1 MNGCEL
7 DSFDNFVRK
16 SGAQP
21 DATRRHN
28 GHAMLQLID
37 ITLKRGE
44 KTVFDQAGLTVH
56 AGHTAGVV
64 GRNGVGKTTLFEL
77 VRGRLLPEEGDVL
90 RPRKWRLAWLD
101 QAVEPSPRSA
111 LDFTLDGDRGLRAV
125 EARIEAAE
133 RAGDNEALALAHVEF
148 EEARGYDAEA
158 RAGEILHGLGFHGE
172 DFGKPHRE
180 FSGGWR
186 IRLNLARTLMSPSEL
201 LLLDEPTNHL
211 DLDAAL
217 WLETWLKRYPGT
229 LLVISHDRDFLDAV
243 CDEIVHVADGKTA
256 TYTGSY
262 SSFER
267 QRAEALER
275 QAAQHAKQQLEIR
288 HMQSFID
295 RFRAKA
301 KKARMAQSRL
311 KALERMERVAPV
323 HARSPY
329 RFTFPNPEQV
339 SNPTLS
345 LDEAVLG
352 YLESPVL
359 GDLTL
364 RIYPG
369 DRIGVLGV
377 NGAGKTTLLKAL
389 ADEIEP
395 LSGALTRGRHSSVGY
410 FAQHQMESLRGDSTA
425 LATIHASPG
434 EPLGGQQARDYLGRW
449 GFSGEMVER
458 PLATFSGGE
467 KARLVLALIARTR
480 PALLLLDEPTN
491 HLDIEMR
498 EALALALQ
506 DYDGA
511 LVLVSHDRHLLRQ
524 CADTLWLVAHGRVD
538 PFTEGLDAYAEIHQG
553 RQGRAAR
560 HDRKSKRRQ
569 SAERRAAMRPLTKKL
584 ARLERAI
591 DGFTGELD
599 ELSTVLSNSATFEHA
614 TTEQISEML
623 ARQGRIR
630 KRLAQT
636 EAEWLEV
643 QERIE
648 EAG

>member
-1 MNGCEL
+1 MNGCGPE
-7 DSFDNFVRK
+7 SFDDFVRESWVQ
-16 SGAQP
+16 SGATRPLNEQP
-21 DATRRHN
+21 
-28 GHAMLQLID
+28 MLQLID

-44 KTVFDQAGLTVH
+44 TTVFDRACLTVH
-56 AGHTAGVV
+56 AGHAAGVV

-77 VRGRLLPEEGDVL
+77 VRGRLLPEEGEVL
-90 RPRKWRLAWLD
+90 RPRRWRLAWLD
-101 QAVEPSPRSA
+101 QAVQPSPRGA
-111 LDFTLDGDRGLRAV
+111 LDYTVDGDRKLRAV

-133 RAGDNEALALAHVEF
+133 QGGDNDALALAHLEF

-158 RAGEILHGLGFHGE
+158 RAGEILHGLGFRGE
-172 DFGKPHRE
+172 DFARPHRE

-217 WLETWLKRYPGT
+217 WLETWLTRYPGT
-229 LLVISHDRDFLDAV
+229 LLVISHDRDFLDTV
-243 CDEIVHVADGKTA
+243 CDEIVHVAEGRTT
-256 TYTGSY
+256 TYSGGYT
-262 SSFER
+262 SFER

-311 KALERMERVAPV
+311 KALDRMERVAPV

-329 RFTFPNPEQV
+329 RFAFPNPKRV

-345 LDEAVLG
+345 LDEAALG
-352 YLESPVL
+352 YADTAVL
-359 GDLTL
+359 DDLTL

-389 ADEIEP
+389 AGEIEP
-395 LSGALTRGRHSSVGY
+395 LAGALTRGRHSGVGY
-410 FAQHQMESLRGDSTA
+410 FAQHQMESLRKDSTA
-425 LATIHASPG
+425 LASVHASPG
-434 EPLGGQQARDYLGRW
+434 ESLGEQQARDYLGRW
-449 GFSGEMVER
+449 GFGGDMVDR

-467 KARLVLALIARTR
+467 RARLVLALIARTR

-524 CADTLWLVAHGRVD
+524 CTDTLWLVAHGRVA
-538 PFTEGLDAYAEIHQG
+538 PFPEGLDAYAEIRQG
-553 RQGRAAR
+553 RQGKTAQ
-560 HDRKSKRRQ
+560 HDRKIRRRE
-569 SAERRAAMRPLTKKL
+569 SAERRETLRPLTKKL
-584 ARLERAI
+584 AGLERSI
-591 DGFTGELD
+591 DAFTEELD
-599 ELSTVLSNSATFEHA
+599 ELSTVLSNSATYEHA
-614 TTEQISEML
+614 TTEQISAML

-648 EAG
+648 EVG

>member
-1 MNGCEL
+1 MQSDAMRPL
-7 DSFDNFVRK
+7 D
-16 SGAQP
+16 
-21 DATRRHN
+21 
-28 GHAMLQLID
+28 GHAMLQFID
-37 ITLKRGE
+37 ITLKRGG
-44 KTVFDQAGLTVH
+44 KLVFDLAGLTVH

-77 VRGRLLPEEGDVL
+77 VRGRLLPEEGEVL

-111 LDFTLDGDRGLRAV
+111 LDFTLDGDRGLRAA

-133 RAGDNEALALAHVEF
+133 RAGDNGALAEAHLGF

-172 DFGKPHRE
+172 AFGKAHAE

-186 IRLNLARTLMSPSEL
+186 IRLNLARTLMSPSDL

-217 WLETWLKRYPGT
+217 WLETWLQRYPGT
-229 LLVISHDRDFLDAV
+229 LLVISHDRDFLDTV
-243 CDEIVHVADGKTA
+243 CDEIVHVADGKTT
-256 TYTGSY
+256 TYSGGY

-329 RFTFPNPEQV
+329 RFAFPNPQRV

-345 LDEAVLG
+345 LDEATLG
-352 YLESPVL
+352 YPGAAVL
-359 GDLTL
+359 RDLTL

-389 ADEIEP
+389 ADEIAP
-395 LSGALTRGRHSSVGY
+395 LAGALTRGRHSGVGY
-410 FAQHQMESLRGDSTA
+410 FAQHQMESLRGDSDA
-425 LATIHASPG
+425 LASLYAAPG
-434 EPLGGQQARDYLGRW
+434 EPPGEQQARDYLGRW
-449 GFSGEMVER
+449 GFGGEMVGR
-458 PLATFSGGE
+458 PISTFSGGE
-467 KARLVLALIARTR
+467 RARLVLALIARTR

-524 CADTLWLVAHGRVD
+524 CTDTLWLVAHGGVE
-538 PFTEGLDAYAEIHQG
+538 PFPEGLDAYTEIRLG
-553 RQGRAAR
+553 RQNRTVRHERKNRRRRSAAQR
-560 HDRKSKRRQ
+560 E
-569 SAERRAAMRPLTKKL
+569 AIRPLTKKR

-591 DGFTGELD
+591 EAFTEELD
-599 ELSTVLSNSATFEHA
+599 ELSTVLSNSATYDHA
-614 TTEQISEML
+614 STAQISEML
-623 ARQGRIR
+623 ARQGGIR
-630 KRLAQT
+630 KQLAQMET
-636 EAEWLEV
+636 EWLEV

-648 EAG
+648 DAR

>member
-1 MNGCEL
+1 MRPTN
-7 DSFDNFVRK
+7 D
-16 SGAQP
+16 
-21 DATRRHN
+21 
-28 GHAMLQLID
+28 HAMLQLID
-37 ITLKRGE
+37 ITLKRGG
-44 KTVFDQAGLTVH
+44 KKVFDEAGLTVH

-77 VRGRLLPEEGDVL
+77 VRGRLLPEEGEVL

-101 QAVEPSPRSA
+101 QAVQPSPRCA
-111 LDFTLDGDRGLRAV
+111 LDFTLDGDRTLRAV
-125 EARIEAAE
+125 EGRVEAAE
-133 RAGDNEALALAHVEF
+133 RAGDNEALALAHLEF
-148 EEARGYDAEA
+148 EEAQGYDAEA
-158 RAGEILHGLGFHGE
+158 RAGEILHGLGFRGE
-172 DFGKPHRE
+172 DFGKPHGE

-186 IRLNLARTLMSPSEL
+186 IRLNLARTLMSPSDL

-217 WLETWLKRYPGT
+217 WLETWLKRHPGT
-229 LLVISHDRDFLDAV
+229 LLIISHDRDFLDAV
-243 CDEIVHVADGKTA
+243 CDEIVHVADGKTTA
-256 TYTGSY
+256 YSGGY

-275 QAAQHAKQQLEIR
+275 QAAKHAKQQLEIR

-301 KKARMAQSRL
+301 KKARIAQSRL
-311 KALERMERVAPV
+311 KALERMELVAPV

-329 RFTFPNPEQV
+329 RFAFPNPKRV

-345 LDEAVLG
+345 LDEATLG
-352 YLESPVL
+352 YPGTAVL
-359 GDLTL
+359 RDLTL

-369 DRIGVLGV
+369 DRIGILGV

-395 LSGALTRGRHSSVGY
+395 LAGALTRGRHSGVGY
-410 FAQHQMESLRGDSTA
+410 FAQHQMESLRGDGNA
-425 LATIHASPG
+425 LASLHAAPG
-434 EPLGGQQARDYLGRW
+434 EPLGEQQARDYLGRW
-449 GFSGEMVER
+449 GFGGEMVER
-458 PLATFSGGE
+458 PISTFSGGE

-524 CADTLWLVAHGRVD
+524 CTDTLWLVAQGRVE
-538 PFTEGLDAYAEIHQG
+538 PFPDGLDAYTEVSLG
-553 RQGRAAR
+553 RQDRPVR
-560 HDRKSKRRQ
+560 HERKNRRRQ
-569 SAERRAAMRPLTKKL
+569 SAAHREAIKPLMKKR

-591 DGFTGELD
+591 EAFTEELD
-599 ELSTVLSNSATFEHA
+599 ELSTVLSNSATYDHA
-614 TTEQISEML
+614 STEQISELL
-623 ARQGRIR
+623 ARQGRLR

-636 EAEWLEV
+636 EAEWLEI

-648 EAG
+648 DAG

>member
-1 MNGCEL
+1 
-7 DSFDNFVRK
+7 
-16 SGAQP
+16 
-21 DATRRHN
+21 
-28 GHAMLQLID
+28 MLQLVD
-37 ITLKRGE
+37 ITLKQGE
-44 KTVFDQAGLTVH
+44 KTVFELASMTVH
-56 AGHTAGVV
+56 AGHVAGVV
-64 GRNGVGKTTLFEL
+64 GRNGAGKTTLFEL
-77 VRGRLLPEEGDVL
+77 IRRRLLPEAGEVL
-90 RPRKWRLAWLD
+90 RPRRWRLAWLD
-101 QAVEPSPRSA
+101 QAVQPSPRCA
-111 LDFTLDGDRGLRAV
+111 LDFALDGDRRLRAV
-125 EARIEAAE
+125 EAQIEAAE
-133 RAGDNEALALAHVEF
+133 QAGDNEALAQAHLRF
-148 EEARGYDAEA
+148 EEAGGYDAEA
-158 RAGEILHGLGFHGE
+158 RAGEILHGLGFRGE
-172 DFGKPHRE
+172 DFGKPHRA

-186 IRLNLARTLMSPSEL
+186 IRLNLARTLMSPSDL

-243 CDEIVHVADGKTA
+243 CDEIVHVADGKTS
-256 TYTGSY
+256 TYAGGY

-267 QRAEALER
+267 QRAEALR
-275 QAAQHAKQQLEIR
+275 LQAAQHAKQQLEIR
-288 HMQSFID
+288 HIQGFID

-301 KKARMAQSRL
+301 KKARQAQSRI

-329 RFTFPNPEQV
+329 RFAFTNPMQV

-345 LDEAVLG
+345 LDEATLG
-352 YLESPVL
+352 YSNAAVL
-359 GDLTL
+359 RDLTL

-395 LSGALTRGRHSSVGY
+395 LDGTLTRGRHGGVGY
-410 FAQHQMESLRGDSTA
+410 FAQHQMESLQGDSTA
-425 LATIHASPG
+425 LASFYAAPG
-434 EPLGGQQARDYLGRW
+434 EPLGEQQARDYLGRW
-449 GFSGEMVER
+449 GFGGEMVER

-480 PALLLLDEPTN
+480 PAMLLLDEPTN

-524 CADTLWLVAHGRVD
+524 CTDTLWLVADGRVD
-538 PFTEGLDAYAEIHQG
+538 PFPEGLDAYAEIRLG
-553 RQGRAAR
+553 RQGRSVR
-560 HDRKSKRRQ
+560 HDRKNRRRR
-569 SAERRAAMRPLTKKL
+569 SAEHREAIRPLTKQR
-584 ARLERAI
+584 ARLERDI
-591 DGFTGELD
+591 DACTEQLN
-599 ELSTVLSNSATFEHA
+599 ELSTVLSNSATFEYA
-614 TTEQISEML
+614 SKEQVSEML
-623 ARQGRIR
+623 ARQGRIK

-643 QERIE
+643 QQRIE
-648 EAG
+648 EAERSPATLRLPVGDD

>member
-1 MNGCEL
+1 
-7 DSFDNFVRK
+7 
-16 SGAQP
+16 
-21 DATRRHN
+21 
-28 GHAMLQLID
+28 MLQFVD
-37 ITLKRGE
+37 VTLKQGE
-44 KTVFDQAGLTVH
+44 KAVFDQAGLTVH
-56 AGHTAGVV
+56 TGHVAGVV
-64 GRNGVGKTTLFEL
+64 GINGAGKTTLFEL
-77 VRGRLLPEEGDVL
+77 VRHRLLPEAGEVL
-90 RPRKWRLAWLD
+90 RPRRWRLAWLD
-101 QAVEPSPRSA
+101 QAVEPSPRAA
-111 LDFTLDGDRGLRAV
+111 LDFALDGDRALRAV
-125 EARIEAAE
+125 EAQITAAE
-133 RAGDNEALALAHVEF
+133 QAGDNEALAQAHLRF
-148 EEARGYDAEA
+148 DDAGGYDAEA
-158 RAGEILHGLGFHGE
+158 RAGEILHGLGFRGE

-186 IRLNLARTLMSPSEL
+186 IRLNLARTLMSPSDL

-217 WLETWLKRYPGT
+217 WLETWLKRYAGT

-243 CDEIVHVADGKTA
+243 CDEIVHVADGKTT
-256 TYTGSY
+256 TYAGDY

-267 QRAEALER
+267 QRAEALRLQATQHSR
-275 QAAQHAKQQLEIR
+275 QQREIR
-288 HMQSFID
+288 HIQGFID

-301 KKARMAQSRL
+301 SKARQAQSRL

-329 RFTFPNPEQV
+329 RFAFPNPKQV

-345 LDEAVLG
+345 LDEATLG
-352 YLESPVL
+352 YANTAVL
-359 GDLTL
+359 RELTL

-369 DRIGVLGV
+369 DRVGVLGV

-389 ADEIEP
+389 AGAMEP
-395 LSGALTRGRHSSVGY
+395 IGGTLTRGRHSAVGY
-410 FAQHQMESLRGDSTA
+410 FAQHQMEALRPDSTA
-425 LATIHASPG
+425 LASLYAGPG
-434 EPLGGQQARDYLGRW
+434 EPLGEQQARDYLGRW
-449 GFSGEMVER
+449 GFGGDMVER

-524 CADTLWLVAHGRVD
+524 CTEALWLVADGRVE
-538 PFTEGLDAYAEIHQG
+538 PFAQGLDAYAEMRQG
-553 RQGRAAR
+553 GQGRARR
-560 HDRKSKRRQ
+560 HDRKNRRRR
-569 SAERRAAMRPLTKKL
+569 SAERREIIKPLTKK
-584 ARLERAI
+584 RRQLERDI
-591 DGFTGELD
+591 DAFTEELD

-614 TTEQISEML
+614 SKEQITEML
-623 ARQGRIR
+623 ARQGRTR
-630 KRLAQT
+630 KQLARA

-648 EAG
+648 ECEREPARAS